1 MLELTRPAKAGHQH
15 SLNLLALLRQV
26 DTIML
31 THSKTPLFPIH
42 QLLTGLGLPLGTQVL
57 QNK

>member
-1 MLELTRPAKAGHQH
+1 MLGLTRPEKAGHQY
-15 SLNLLALLRQV
+15 SLNLFALLRQV
-26 DTIML
+26 DTMML

-42 QLLTGLGLPLGTQVL
+42 EVLTGLGLPLETQVL